1 MLPAQVELRDG
12 RVVGTLGRHG
22 ATASKRTVVSSKLL
36 SELEQGDFFG
46 GGSLL
51 IGEGELQVNIRR
63 GRNGG
68 AAVLLCSPLP

>member
-1 MLPAQVELRDG
+1 M
-12 RVVGTLGRHG
+12 VGTLGRHG

-51 IGEGELQVNIRR
+51 IGEGELQVNIWH
-63 GRNGG
+63 
-68 AAVLLCSPLP
+68 